1 MKISKL
7 ILTGM
12 VLILAGCTAEEPS
25 LEVNKTMQINAG
37 LEDVWAHAG
46 DFCAIGTWHPAVVE
60 CAITEEDGSTFRI
73 LTLGDGAQLKEKQGG
88 DQAMEGMYSEDGST
102 FRVLTSDDSAQPE
115 EKLGG
120 DQARGYVY
128 SIVEGPLPVKNYNAA
143 FMAEGDADSAT
154 ITWIARFRADG
165 ASDDEAT
172 EVITGIF
179 DAGLASIRDNFEQ
192 ESPPVES
199 P

>member
-7 ILTGM
+7 ILAGM

-73 LTLGDGAQLKEKQGG
+73 LTLGDGAQLKEKHSG
-88 DQAMEGMYSEDGST
+88 DQDM
-102 FRVLTSDDSAQPE
+102 
-115 EKLGG
+115 
-120 DQARGYVY
+120 GYMY
-128 SIVEGPLPVKNYNAA
+128 SIVEGPLPVKNYNAT
-143 FMAEGDADSAT
+143 FMAEGDADSAM
-154 ITWIARFRADG
+154 ITWTATFMADG

-172 EVITGIF
+172 EIITGIF
-179 DAGLASIRDNFEQ
+179 DAGLASISGNFEQ